1 MSTKKPINRIQVI
14 TTGDCPTGSETVV
27 LGTWDGTVQGC
38 LCGTTLYAGPCTS
51 SSSSCSTV
59 SAYSPTSFTKYA
71 GVQYCVTRVASW
83 TNPNASGACASG
95 KLCAADICVPTTETC
110 PITDI
115 RILLTANTASADYTE
130 VTLNTTAKLV
140 YSNTYPSQAVTFLK
154 VSLYDNPCMDPAAMP
169 FTTSKKPY
177 VLSAVQENGCGG
189 TGTVENLEYIERKA
203 ASDLFSENN
212 MNAIVTGLP
221 GFSTYITGEFAY
233 FVGAR
238 QYLVETTAGCP
249 VISSATLTNTKNY
262 EESFVNNIY
271 GILIAGIVLMS
282 VIFFLIIIEMV
293 FHARKNEEEAHWV
306 RFFSALTLLAL
317 LGACVLFII
326 IGGVAAHTKVKLSSD
341 VAILNYL
348 ASHQCF
354 KQEVVNRTLQVL
366 RGNVSNFYA
375 ILWLSISLMIIAC
388 AGIVT
393 TIIIGLVNIG
403 YAKRTGGFSSY
414 YRSVGKKLK
423 RKGKTQGPRGMGQ
436 QSGTGAANIEML
448 ISNKTV
454 V

>member
-1 MSTKKPINRIQVI
+1 
-14 TTGDCPTGSETVV
+14 
-27 LGTWDGTVQGC
+27 
-38 LCGTTLYAGPCTS
+38 
-51 SSSSCSTV
+51 
-59 SAYSPTSFTKYA
+59 
-71 GVQYCVTRVASW
+71 
-83 TNPNASGACASG
+83 
-95 KLCAADICVPTTETC
+95 
-110 PITDI
+110 
-115 RILLTANTASADYTE
+115 
-130 VTLNTTAKLV
+130 
-140 YSNTYPSQAVTFLK
+140 
-154 VSLYDNPCMDPAAMP
+154 
-169 FTTSKKPY
+169 
-177 VLSAVQENGCGG
+177 
-189 TGTVENLEYIERKA
+189 
-203 ASDLFSENN
+203 
-212 MNAIVTGLP
+212 
-221 GFSTYITGEFAY
+221 
-233 FVGAR
+233 
-238 QYLVETTAGCP
+238 
-249 VISSATLTNTKNY
+249 
-262 EESFVNNIY
+262 
-271 GILIAGIVLMS
+271 
-282 VIFFLIIIEMV
+282 
-293 FHARKNEEEAHWV
+293 
-306 RFFSALTLLAL
+306 
-317 LGACVLFII
+317 
-326 IGGVAAHTKVKLSSD
+326 